1 MAFGGGGAIRRP
13 FGFRGRALVRKR
25 MSNWSSG
32 KFTVRVGGL
41 APSPPAATS
50 PTSPRRLASVG
61 DRLRLAGDVAG
72 ADAAYAREMR
82 ATVSD
87 PALVRCADALVAGRF
102 AEAHAALREVVAAR
116 PSDVH
121 ALWML
126 GDLCARAGRN
136 AEAEDLLARCLALAP
151 GFTSARYAYAMVLN
165 WRNKVEETLAE
176 AETLLAADPAN
187 PVYRHLKASSLLR
200 LGDDPGA
207 VAGYASV
214 LEADPDQPLTLMSYG
229 HVLKTVGR
237 QAEAVAAYRRAIALS
252 PGLGEAWWSLANLKT
267 VTFPPEDVAAMER
280 ALGGRLAEVDR
291 LQLHFALGKAHEDA
305 GRYAEAF
312 AHYERGNALQ
322 RPRVDYVADET
333 TIQMRRTKA
342 VLSVPFLAARAGQG
356 SPRPDPI
363 FILGLPRSG
372 STLVEQILASHS
384 QVEGTHELP
393 HLPNLAAKLAGPA
406 RREAEGV
413 YPDVLAALPPGELR
427 ALGEAYLDRAQ
438 VHRKLG
444 RPFFI
449 DKLPNNWIHAGF
461 IHLILP
467 NAKIVDARRHP
478 LGCCFSGYKQHFA
491 VGQAFSYDQTDLGRY
506 YRDYV
511 ELMAH
516 IDAVLP
522 GRVHRVIYERMVADP
537 EGETRRLLDHCGL
550 PFEANCLK
558 FYENDRAVR
567 TASSEQVRKP
577 IFTDAAEH
585 WRHFEPFLEPLKAAL
600 GPALAAYPD
609 APSI

>member
-1 MAFGGGGAIRRP
+1 
-13 FGFRGRALVRKR
+13 

-32 KFTVRVGGL
+32 KFTVRVGGGF
-41 APSPPAATS
+41 APAPARAAT
-50 PTSPRRLASVG
+50 PAPVATAADATAAARYRIQG

-87 PALVRCADALVAGRF
+87 PELVRSADAMLAGRF
-102 AEAHAALREVVAAR
+102 AEAHAALRDVAAR
-116 PSDVH
+116 RPDDVH

-165 WRNKVEETLAE
+165 WRNKVAETLAE

-207 VAGYASV
+207 AAAYASV

-229 HVLKTVGR
+229 HALKTIGR
-237 QAEAVAAYRRAIALS
+237 QAEAVDAYRRALALS

-267 VTFPPEDVAAMER
+267 VTFSAGDVAAMDR
-280 ALGGRLAEVDR
+280 ALGGELAATDR

-305 GRYAEAF
+305 GRDAEAF

-322 RPRVDYVADET
+322 RSRVDYVADET
-333 TIQMRRTKA
+333 TIQMRRAKA
-342 VLSVPFLAARAGQG
+342 VLSAPFLAARAGQG

-363 FILGLPRSG
+363 FIVGLPRSG

-393 HLPNLAAKLAGPA
+393 HIPNLAATLAGPA
-406 RREAEGV
+406 RREPEGA
-413 YPDVLAALPPGELR
+413 YPDVLAALSPGELGT
-427 ALGEAYLDRAQ
+427 LGEAYLERARI
-438 VHRKLG
+438 HRKLE

-449 DKLPNNWIHAGF
+449 DKLPNNWIHAGL

-467 NAKIVDARRHP
+467 RAKIVDARRHP
-478 LGCCFSGYKQHFA
+478 LGCCFSGFKQYFA
-491 VGQAFSYDQTDLGRY
+491 AGQAFSYDQTDLGRY

-516 IDAVLP
+516 VDAVLP

-537 EGETRRLLDHCGL
+537 EAEVRRLLDYCGL

-567 TASSEQVRKP
+567 TASSEQVRRP
-577 IFTDAAEH
+577 IFTDAAGH
-585 WRHFEPFLEPLKAAL
+585 WRRFEPFLGPMKAAL
-600 GPALAAYPD
+600 GPVLDAYPD
-609 APSI
+609 APSS

>member
-1 MAFGGGGAIRRP
+1 
-13 FGFRGRALVRKR
+13 

-32 KFTVRVGGL
+32 KFTVRVGGGFTP
-41 APSPPAATS
+41 APAPAAAG
-50 PTSPRRLASVG
+50 PADLAAAARRRAEG
-61 DRLRLAGDVAG
+61 DRLRLAGDVAA

-82 ATVSD
+82 ATVAD
-87 PALVRCADALVAGRF
+87 PELARAADAMIAGRF
-102 AEAHAALREVVAAR
+102 AEAHATLRDAVARR
-116 PSDVH
+116 PNDVH
-121 ALWML
+121 GLWML

-176 AETLLAADPAN
+176 AEKLLAVEPGN
-187 PVYRHLKASSLLR
+187 PVYRHLRASSLLR

-207 VAGYASV
+207 AAAYASV

-229 HVLKTVGR
+229 HALKTIGR
-237 QAEAVAAYRRAIALS
+237 QAEAVAAYRRALALS

-267 VTFPPEDVAAMER
+267 VTFSPDDVAAMDR

-305 GRYAEAF
+305 GRWAEAF

-333 TIQMRRTKA
+333 TAQMRRTQA
-342 VLSVPFLAARAGQG
+342 VLNPAFLAARAGQG

-363 FILGLPRSG
+363 FIVGLPRSG

-406 RREAEGV
+406 RREAEGA
-413 YPDVLAALPPGELR
+413 YPDVLAALSPAELEP
-427 ALGEAYLDRAQ
+427 LGEEYLERAQ
-438 VHRKLG
+438 IHRKLG

-449 DKLPNNWIHAGF
+449 DKLPNNWVHTGF

-491 VGQAFSYDQTDLGRY
+491 VGQAFSYDQADLGRY

-511 ELMAH
+511 ALMAH
-516 IDAVLP
+516 VDIVLP

-537 EGETRRLLDHCGL
+537 EAEVRRLLDYCGL
-550 PFEANCLK
+550 PFETGCLK

-585 WRHFEPFLEPLKAAL
+585 WRNFEPFLGPMKATL
-600 GPALAAYPD
+600 GSVLDAYPD